1 MYIHKISSYIP
12 DTVITNQHFE
22 DLNGLSNEWIISRTG
37 IEERRKAGATEN
49 TNTMAI
55 EAVKAGLD
63 DLPFPMEEIDLIV
76 GATYTPYDTI
86 VTLAHAVQH
95 FLDIKDIPVVSISS
109 ACSSLLNAIEVV
121 EGYFAMGKATKAVV
135 IVSEHNTA
143 YNNEQDKVAGHL
155 WGDGASA
162 LFISNEK
169 HRDADFKIID
179 LKTAG
184 AATEGKATEAVVLKP
199 NVKGIIMPHG
209 KDVFINACYY
219 MPKATEDILLKNNY
233 TVKDI
238 AFLIPHQANLRIT
251 KNVAATL
258 QLEED
263 KAISNLECLG
273 NTGCAG
279 CAIALS
285 ENFDKFKKGDII
297 VVTVFGGGYS
307 YGAMLLEK

>member
-1 MYIHKISSYIP
+1 MFIHKISSYIP
-12 DTVITNQHFE
+12 ETIIANQHFE
-22 DLNGLSNEWIISRTG
+22 DLNGLSNEWIIARTG
-37 IEERRKAGATEN
+37 IEERRKAGDTEN

-55 EAVKAGLD
+55 EAVKAGLSS
-63 DLPFPMEEIDLIV
+63 LPFPANEIDLIV

-86 VTLAHAVQH
+86 VTLAHAVQN

-109 ACSSLLNAIEVV
+109 ACSSLLNAIEIV

-135 IVSEHNTA
+135 VVSEHNTA
-143 YNNEQDKVAGHL
+143 YNNEQDKSAGHL

-162 LFISNEK
+162 LFIS
-169 HRDADFKIID
+169 RQQLSADDFRVID

-199 NVKGIIMPHG
+199 NERGIIMPNG

-219 MPKATEDILLKNNY
+219 MPKATEDILAKNNY
-233 TVKDI
+233 KVSDI
-238 AFLIPHQANLRIT
+238 DFLIPHQANLRIT

-258 QLEED
+258 QLDES
-263 KAISNLECLG
+263 KALSNLEYLG

-285 ENFDKFKKGDII
+285 ENFDKFKKGDLLA
-297 VVTVFGGGYS
+297 VAVFGGGYS

>member
-1 MYIHKISSYIP
+1 MFIHKISSYIP
-12 DTVITNQHFE
+12 ETIIANQHFE
-22 DLNGLSNEWIISRTG
+22 DLNGLSNEWIIARTG
-37 IEERRKAGATEN
+37 IEERRKAGDTEN

-55 EAVKAGLD
+55 EAVKAGLSS
-63 DLPFPMEEIDLIV
+63 LPFPANEIDLIV

-86 VTLAHAVQH
+86 VTLAHAVQN

-109 ACSSLLNAIEVV
+109 ACSSLLNAIEIV
-121 EGYFAMGKATKAVV
+121 EGYFAMGKATKALVV
-135 IVSEHNTA
+135 VSEHNTA
-143 YNNEQDKVAGHL
+143 YNNEQDKSAGHL

-162 LFISNEK
+162 LFIS
-169 HRDADFKIID
+169 RQQLSADDFRVID

-199 NVKGIIMPHG
+199 NERGIIMPNG

-219 MPKATEDILLKNNY
+219 MPKATEDILAKNNY
-233 TVKDI
+233 KVSDI
-238 AFLIPHQANLRIT
+238 DFLIPHQANLRIT

-258 QLEED
+258 QLDES
-263 KAISNLECLG
+263 KALSNLEYLG

-285 ENFDKFKKGDII
+285 ENFDKFKKGDLLA
-297 VVTVFGGGYS
+297 VAVFGGGYS